1 MSAKLAGARS
11 SLAFRGHC
19 GAQAVPV
26 RSNRICKNSVRAAVD
41 SHFTGSARVVEFF
54 IFYFLISTN
63 SFIACLQHG
72 ESTISAGAGVLYELY
87 ITQLDIFSLK
97 MLQELNDLVDK
108 KLFTQV
114 SQRSNAVTLKKMRDV
129 TERSK
134 AYHEEKDNV

>member
-1 MSAKLAGARS
+1 M
-11 SLAFRGHC
+11 
-19 GAQAVPV
+19 
-26 RSNRICKNSVRAAVD
+26 
-41 SHFTGSARVVEFF
+41 
-54 IFYFLISTN
+54 
-63 SFIACLQHG
+63 
-72 ESTISAGAGVLYELY
+72 LYELY
-87 ITQLDIFSLK
+87 ITQLHLSSLK